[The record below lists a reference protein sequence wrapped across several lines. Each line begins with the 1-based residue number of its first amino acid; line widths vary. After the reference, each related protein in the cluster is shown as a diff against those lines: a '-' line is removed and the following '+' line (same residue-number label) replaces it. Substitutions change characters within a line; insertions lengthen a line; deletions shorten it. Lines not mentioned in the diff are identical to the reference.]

1 MAGYLPLIVF
11 VAFFILMFVIR
22 MPIPTGMIVACAMY
36 FLVDGLCKGYGFGD
50 MVTGNAGQLHLI
62 AQKTIEAI
70 FTNGTIVAVPL
81 FVFAANLMNSSTVTD
96 YIFGFCDGLV
106 GRFRGGMAHVNVL
119 CSLVFSGMT
128 GSAIADATGIGT
140 MEIEVMKKQGYD
152 DPFSCAITAAS
163 ATIGPIFPPSIP
175 MVVYAMLTGASVGA
189 LFMGGMV
196 PGILLALFLCVYIVF
211 IARKRNYPRS
221 EPIALKAYLKFLL
234 KAIWALLT
242 PVILLGCIYSGIT
255 TPTEAGAIAG
265 LYTILVS
272 AIIYKTMGWKELKK
286 VLFDTVKGTGGVTIM
301 IGAASAISF
310 IFAKEGLGVTIGN
323 WLLTLCHSQWSFL
336 ILTNVVV
343 LILGMFIDTSVIQLV
358 MIPILWPVAQQLGI
372 NVVHFGL
379 VFTFNTMLGLST
391 PPFGMLLFITSSTS
405 GTPLKDVIKEI
416 MPMIIV
422 MLLELILITFVPNV
436 VLFLPKMFG
445 MM

>member
-50 MVTGNAGQLHLI
+50 MVVGNAGQLHLI

-416 MPMIIV
+416 MPMIVV
-422 MLLELILITFVPNV
+422 MVLELILITFVPNV